1 MPQDYVIKIE
11 HLTKVYKIFNRPID
25 RVKEAFHP
33 FRKRYSHDFYALKDL
48 SFTVRRGE
56 NIGFVGH
63 NGAGKSTLLK
73 LITGILTPT
82 SGKVEV
88 QGTVASL
95 LELGAGFNP
104 EMTGRENIYLN
115 GSIMGQS
122 HEQMDA
128 LLPAIVEFAD
138 IGEFIEQPVKMYS
151 SGMFARLAF
160 AVNAFVEPD
169 ILIVDEAL
177 SVGDNLFQ
185 MKCMKKMRELMEGG
199 TAVLFVSHDMNAVRR
214 FCDRAIWLDHGELR
228 EEGETNKVLDSYA
241 DFLKCGDQYP
251 AAASGEAKPALAK
264 KPEAQPGALAEVL
277 SVRFVDELGRE
288 LATAPYDAPLS
299 VEVAYEVYSEQ
310 VDHPVLGIAL
320 KSIDDTY
327 ICGLNTFLDHKEIPW
342 QHGKNVMLLSY
353 PQGLRVL
360 GGHYYIDVALYDE
373 TATVPIQYIDM
384 AKEITVTA
392 DYPGEGEFILPHSWE
407 EERSWEN
414 TTQN

>member
-1 MPQDYVIKIE
+1 MPKDYVIKVD
-11 HLTKVYKIFNRPID
+11 HLTKVYKIFNKSID

-33 FRKRYSHDFYALKDL
+33 FHKRYSHDFYALKDL

-73 LITGILTPT
+73 LITGILTAT
-82 SGKVEV
+82 SGSVDV
-88 QGTVASL
+88 RGTVASL

-115 GSIMGQS
+115 GSIMGHS

-128 LLPAIVEFAD
+128 LLPSIVEFAD
-138 IGEFIEQPVKMYS
+138 IGEFIDQPVKMYS

-185 MKCMKKMRELMEGG
+185 MKCMKKMRELMDGG

-228 EEGETNKVLDSYA
+228 EEGETNKVLDDYA
-241 DFLKCGDQYP
+241 EFLKCGDQRRED
-251 AAASGEAKPALAK
+251 SGNEAKAPSAK
-264 KPEAQPGALAEVL
+264 QEEMKATVLAEIK
-277 SVRFVDELGRE
+277 SVRFLDDTGRE
-288 LATAPYDAPLS
+288 QSSIAYDKPLY
-299 VEVAYEVYSEQ
+299 VEVTYEVYSET
-310 VDHPVLGIAL
+310 VERPVLGIAL
-320 KSIDDTY
+320 KSVDETY
-327 ICGLNTFLDHKEIPW
+327 ICGLNTLLDNKDIPW
-342 QHGKNVMLLSY
+342 QKGTNSMLLSY
-353 PQGLRVL
+353 SEGVRVL
-360 GGHYYIDVALYDE
+360 GGHYYVDVALFEE
-373 TATVPIQYIDM
+373 TATVPIQYLDR
-384 AKEITVTA
+384 AKEINVTA
-392 DYPGEGEFILPHSWE
+392 DYPGEGEFILPHCWE
-407 EERSWEN
+407 EVGAWEN
-414 TTQN
+414 TTQS

>member
-1 MPQDYVIKIE
+1 MPEDYVIKVD
-11 HLTKVYKIFNRPID
+11 HLTKVYKIFDNPVD

-33 FRKRYSHDFYALKDL
+33 FNKRYSHDFYALKDL
-48 SFTVRRGE
+48 SFTVKKGE
-56 NIGFVGH
+56 NIGFVGR

-82 SGKVEV
+82 AGGVDV
-88 QGTVASL
+88 RGTVASL

-104 EMTGRENIYLN
+104 EMTGRENIFLN

-122 HEQMDA
+122 HEQMQG
-128 LLPAIVEFAD
+128 LLPDIVDFAD

-214 FCDRAIWLDHGELR
+214 FCGKAIWIDHGEVR
-228 EEGETNKVLDSYA
+228 QEGDTNEVLDSYA
-241 DFLKCGDQYP
+241 EYLKY
-251 AAASGEAKPALAK
+251 GEQVINPPKVEA
-264 KPEAQPGALAEVL
+264 PEEAVQGEQEERQVLPGVLAEIT
-277 SVRFVDELGRE
+277 SVKFIDSQGEEQVSTAFDE
-288 LATAPYDAPLS
+288 PVS
-299 VEVAYEVYSEQ
+299 VEVEYEVFQEQ
-310 VDHPVLGIAL
+310 VERPVLGIAL

-327 ICGLNTFLDHKEIPW
+327 ICGLNTLLDHKRIPW
-342 QHGKNVMLLSY
+342 KKGLNRMQLSY
-353 PQGLRVL
+353 QYGLRVL
-360 GGHYYIDVALYDE
+360 GGRYYIDVALYEE
-373 TATVPIQYIDM
+373 TATVPIQYLGM
-384 AKEITVTA
+384 AKEIRITA
-392 DYPGEGEFILPHSWE
+392 DYPGEGEFVLPHRWE
-407 EERSWEN
+407 S
-414 TTQN
+414 